1 MPAELPNENEEVLR
15 RILDRLD
22 ARVAGPDRSLP
33 ATDRATRQNWVITVF
48 RTSSVSLVEAVE
60 QRLISAGYA
69 VSGNP
74 ATRGKDGR
82 QVAVLHDGNSL
93 SEVSRLAMSADPAAR
108 PLSSVRAKP

>member
-1 MPAELPNENEEVLR
+1 MPPELPNDGEEDLR

-22 ARVAGPDRSLP
+22 ARVAGPDRSMP
-33 ATDRATRQNWVITVF
+33 AASRPTRQNWVITVF
-48 RTSSVSLVEAVE
+48 RVSSLSQVEDVE
-60 QRLISAGYA
+60 QRLMSAGYA

-93 SEVSRLAMSADPAAR
+93 AEVTRLTISADPQAR
-108 PLSSVRAKP
+108 QLSSVQAKA